1 MKVRTSDIVFKAIE
15 EKIFSGEWKPGTK
28 ISSEPQLAKELN
40 VSRMSVREAI
50 EKMVALNILIK
61 RQGEGTFVSDL
72 STATYLN
79 NLIPMLTLDKYDY
92 MEILELRLVMDV
104 ESARLCA
111 RRCSDKT
118 IEELEEAYREM
129 IQYQGDMEKFTEK
142 DLEFHMKI
150 AQGTQNSLIVKINE
164 MLRDILA
171 YHQRGLYHNLGPE
184 GGIKEH
190 KFILDAIKN
199 RDEELAGI
207 FVRRHLERTIKDLKG
222 MKLDLKSNKQN

>member
-15 EKIFSGEWKPGTK
+15 EKIFSGEWKSGTK
-28 ISSEPQLAKELN
+28 ITSEPQLAKELN
-40 VSRMSVREAI
+40 VSRISVREAI

-72 STATYLN
+72 STSTYLN

-111 RRCSDKT
+111 ERCSEEIIK
-118 IEELEEAYREM
+118 ELEEAYSEM
-129 IQYQGDMEKFTEK
+129 LQYEGDMNKFTEK
-142 DLEFHMKI
+142 DLKFHIKI
-150 AQGTQNSLIVKINE
+150 AEGTQNSLIIKINE
-164 MLRDILA
+164 MLRDILN
-171 YHQRGLYHNLGPE
+171 YHQRGLYHTLGPV

-199 RDEELAGI
+199 RDTELAGI
-207 FVRRHLERTIKDLKG
+207 FVKRHIERTMKELK
-222 MKLDLKSNKQN
+222 NIQR

>member
-15 EKIFSGEWKPGTK
+15 EKIFSGEWKSGTK
-28 ISSEPQLAKELN
+28 ITSEPQLAKELN
-40 VSRMSVREAI
+40 VSRISVREAI
-50 EKMVALNILIK
+50 EKMVALSILIK

-72 STATYLN
+72 STSTYLN

-111 RRCSDKT
+111 IRCSEDIIK
-118 IEELEEAYREM
+118 ELEEAYSEM
-129 IQYQGDMEKFTEK
+129 LQYEGDMEKFTEK
-142 DLEFHMKI
+142 DLKFHMKI
-150 AQGTQNSLIVKINE
+150 AEGTQNSLIIKINE
-164 MLRDILA
+164 MLRDILN
-171 YHQRGLYHNLGPE
+171 YHQRGLYHTLGPV

-199 RDEELAGI
+199 RDAELAGI
-207 FVRRHLERTIKDLKG
+207 FVKRHIERTIKELK
-222 MKLDLKSNKQN
+222 DIQR